1 MKVTLIIAAAGL
13 SVLAACTPKSNP
25 SVGTVPNAAD
35 KPVAIV
41 NGVPLS
47 RELYDFVAKSVAGKT
62 ATQLTEQQRS
72 QLLDS
77 LIRAEVVAQQAQKDG
92 LDKKAETATAM
103 AFQRLQLLDQAASEN
118 YLKDRKPTDAEL
130 KAEYDFQVAAM
141 PKTQYKAR
149 HILVK
154 TKEEADKILEQL
166 KHGAKFEDLAKANSI
181 DNSKNS
187 GGDLGWFNVS
197 NMAKPFGDAVEKLKK
212 GETTA
217 QPVQTE
223 FGWHIIRLDD
233 TRDNVPPPYDS
244 VKDRIT
250 QLVQQKKL
258 EAYRDELM
266 KTAKVEKSL

>member
-1 MKVTLIIAAAGL
+1 MKVMLIIATAGL
-13 SVLAACTPKSNP
+13 FVLAACTPKSNP
-25 SVGTVPNAAD
+25 NAVTTPTAAD
-35 KPVAIV
+35 KPVAMV

-92 LDKKAETATAM
+92 LDKKPETATAM

-130 KAEYDFQVAAM
+130 KAEYDFQIAQM

-181 DNSKNS
+181 DNSKNN

-197 NMAKPFGDAVEKLKK
+197 NMAKPFGDAVAALKK
-212 GETTA
+212 GETTS

-233 TRDNVPPPYDS
+233 TRDNVPPPFDS
-244 VKDRIT
+244 VKDRIS

-258 EAYRDELM
+258 EAYRDDLM
-266 KTAKVEKSL
+266 KTAKIEKSL

>member
-1 MKVTLIIAAAGL
+1 MKVTLIIAATGWL
-13 SVLAACTPKSNP
+13 LLAACTPKSNP
-25 SVGTVPNAAD
+25 NAVAAPGAAD
-35 KPVAIV
+35 KPVAMV

-92 LDKKAETATAM
+92 LDKKPETATAM

-130 KAEYDFQVAAM
+130 KAEYDFQVSQM
-141 PKTQYKAR
+141 PKIQYKAR

-154 TKEEADKILEQL
+154 TKEEADKILVQL
-166 KHGAKFEDLAKANSI
+166 KHGGKFEDLAKANSI

-197 NMAKPFGDAVEKLKK
+197 NMAKPFGDAVAALKK

-266 KTAKVEKSL
+266 KTAKIDKSL